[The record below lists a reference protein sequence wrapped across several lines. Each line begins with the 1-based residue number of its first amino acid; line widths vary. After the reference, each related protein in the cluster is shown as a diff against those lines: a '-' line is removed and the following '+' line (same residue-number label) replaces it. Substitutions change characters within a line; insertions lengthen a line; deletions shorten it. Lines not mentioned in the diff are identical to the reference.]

1 MGGASTAIVFAVYLY
16 VILLIPIL
24 MSFGK
29 DGKAQEGAAQK
40 TGATKADL
48 AFENFGKL
56 VEKRKKLVAILSFAA
71 VLALV
76 PGLFRITVNMDYI
89 EMMGRKIPYVARI
102 LDTLSGPLGS
112 LYSYDVMIRVDDP
125 DAFKEAEN
133 FKKLEELESALGK
146 LKLTKISGTKPR
158 VTSGCQM
165 MKEINRMFNSDQKEY
180 YSVPDDDAVVAQNL
194 VFYAP
199 NFDDWFDIEGDD
211 YGTTRVHV
219 ELLGYDANII
229 VEDINAAKAA
239 AARLFPDAKVS
250 IVGEVVEYAEMNHK
264 LVSAE
269 LKSFSFSLVVIAM
282 LLILAFSSAKTGL
295 IGMIPNLAPV
305 IVVGGV
311 MGYAGYSLDMLTMT
325 IMPMILGI
333 AVDDTIHFIN
343 HIKYH
348 YELTGDYAK
357 SVTASFREIGKT
369 MGMTT
374 FILCAMFLMYTFS
387 PMGCLFRVG
396 LLAMIGLASALV
408 ADYTLTPALILLT
421 KPFSARTDERKTL
434 NG

>member
-1 MGGASTAIVFAVYLY
+1 
-16 VILLIPIL
+16 
-24 MSFGK
+24 
-29 DGKAQEGAAQK
+29 
-40 TGATKADL
+40 
-48 AFENFGKL
+48 
-56 VEKRKKLVAILSFAA
+56 
-71 VLALV
+71 
-76 PGLFRITVNMDYI
+76 
-89 EMMGRKIPYVARI
+89 
-102 LDTLSGPLGS
+102 
-112 LYSYDVMIRVDDP
+112 
-125 DAFKEAEN
+125 
-133 FKKLEELESALGK
+133 
-146 LKLTKISGTKPR
+146 
-158 VTSGCQM
+158 
-165 MKEINRMFNSDQKEY
+165 
-180 YSVPDDDAVVAQNL
+180 
-194 VFYAP
+194 
-199 NFDDWFDIEGDD
+199 
-211 YGTTRVHV
+211 
-219 ELLGYDANII
+219 
-229 VEDINAAKAA
+229 
-239 AARLFPDAKVS
+239 
-250 IVGEVVEYAEMNHK
+250 
-264 LVSAE
+264 
-269 LKSFSFSLVVIAM
+269 
-282 LLILAFSSAKTGL
+282 
-295 IGMIPNLAPV
+295 MIPNLAPV

-357 SVTASFREIGKT
+357 SVAASFREIGKT